1 MKATL
6 KYDLT
11 NDEDDFNLAVNSG
24 EMGAALFE
32 IFHELV
38 FKYRAAGDVNDLLDE
53 IVEVYERYHILK
65 IIDGI

>member
-11 NDEDDFNLAVNSG
+11 NDKDDFNLAVNSG
-24 EMGAALFE
+24 EMGAALFK

>member
-6 KYDLT
+6 EYDLT
-11 NDEDDFNLAVNSG
+11 NDGDDFKLAVNSG
-24 EMGAALFE
+24 EMGAALFK